1 MAVMD
6 AIPGVVC
13 PRPQGAFYV
22 FPDISCAFGKSHN
35 GVKIEAPVRV
45 AVTGAA
51 GQIGYALLFRIASG
65 EMLGKDQPV
74 ILQLLELPDEKAQ
87 AALKGVMMELED
99 CAFPLLAG
107 MVGTERSEVA
117 FKDADYALLV
127 GARPRG
133 PGMERKDL
141 LLANAKIFTAQ
152 GKALDA
158 SPAATCKVLV
168 VGNPANTNAYIAMKS
183 APSLPREELHR
194 DAAPGPQPRAV
205 AARRKHRRGR
215 GRHREAGRVGQPQP
229 DDVRRLPL
237 RHHRRPALK
246 DMINDEAWN
255 ATPSCPP
262 SASAAPPSSRRAA
275 CRRPRRPPTPPS
287 TTCAT
292 GRWAPTAS
300 WVTMGVPSDGS
311 YGIPE
316 GRDVR
321 LPGHLRRRR
330 VHQIVEGLPIDDF
343 SRAASTRRWPNWNL
357 QAKECKDGQIDLGAM
372 VNVGMFEAVNRIA
385 GKYTPYLPGPAVRG
399 TGSMEAAAAS
409 AAHDL
414 LVALCPDQAEG
425 FAGALK
431 SSLAE
436 VKDAKARDAG
446 AKVGKAAAAAL
457 LAARADSGANVPDP
471 LFDAPVVGVYVPTIE
486 RVGVNIARIRPW
498 VMTRADEVRAAPPP
512 ALDSDIWARDFNE
525 IKRLGG
531 KKSEERTADQADI
544 GKFWGSRSVRIV
556 LPQLVGR
563 PGRSLV
569 DDARFLALADM
580 AWTDSYVSMM
590 DGKYAY
596 NLWRPIT
603 AIRNAA
609 ADGNP
614 ATDPDGKWEPLLG
627 HPAASRVSL
636 RPLPVGRCRRRGD
649 RRRIRRPGTLDRA
662 GRGRHLLRR
671 YDTPREYI
679 DEVSESR
686 LLGGVHYRF
695 SVDAGRDAG
704 IAIGKLAVER
714 YFKPVVAGR

>member
-1 MAVMD
+1 MSGKNAVGFGPCVLL
-6 AIPGVVC
+6 ALLASPPASAGVV
-13 PRPQGAFYV
+13 
-22 FPDISCAFGKSHN
+22 N
-35 GVKIEAPVRV
+35 GVLS
-45 AVTGAA
+45 
-51 GQIGYALLFRIASG
+51 Q
-65 EMLGKDQPV
+65 
-74 ILQLLELPDEKAQ
+74 
-87 AALKGVMMELED
+87 
-99 CAFPLLAG
+99 
-107 MVGTERSEVA
+107 
-117 FKDADYALLV
+117 
-127 GARPRG
+127 
-133 PGMERKDL
+133 
-141 LLANAKIFTAQ
+141 
-152 GKALDA
+152 
-158 SPAATCKVLV
+158 
-168 VGNPANTNAYIAMKS
+168 
-183 APSLPREELHR
+183 
-194 DAAPGPQPRAV
+194 
-205 AARRKHRRGR
+205 
-215 GRHREAGRVGQPQP
+215 
-229 DDVRRLPL
+229 
-237 RHHRRPALK
+237 
-246 DMINDEAWN
+246 
-255 ATPSCPP
+255 
-262 SASAAPPSSRRAA
+262 
-275 CRRPRRPPTPPS
+275 
-287 TTCAT
+287 
-292 GRWAPTAS
+292 
-300 WVTMGVPSDGS
+300 
-311 YGIPE
+311 
-316 GRDVR
+316 
-321 LPGHLRRRR
+321 
-330 VHQIVEGLPIDDF
+330 
-343 SRAASTRRWPNWNL
+343 WNL

-414 LVALCPDQAEG
+414 LVALCPDQVEG

-544 GKFWGSRSVRIV
+544 GKFWGGRSVRIV

-580 AWTDSYVSMM
+580 AWADSYVSMM

-627 HPAASRVSL
+627 NTPPHPEYPCGHCLSAGAVGAVIAAEFGAPAPSIVL
-636 RPLPVGRCRRRGD
+636 VEED
-649 RRRIRRPGTLDRA
+649 A
-662 GRGRHLLRR
+662 LLRR